1 MLSQDYIPTSVELI
15 WLINDNDFQ
24 MVLKFNKLHTS

>member
-1 MLSQDYIPTSVELI
+1 MLSQGYIPTCVELI

-24 MVLKFNKLHTS
+24 MV